1 MCNHALLVQM
11 GELQNNHKSF
21 KLQCMQKFLANF
33 MVCVAAIVCSSVA
46 SAKDLYIDVSSV
58 DEITI
63 TSNSVESTNA
73 IVIEDTIPEEV
84 IITAESGYNSTI
96 SQASLPYQNEVIAAA
111 TETKLDPALINAVIA
126 AESKHNRYARSH
138 KGAYG
143 LMQLMPATAVRFGY
157 TKKESTQQNVL
168 AGSRYLRELLG
179 QFNGNLELALAA
191 YNAGPAAVIKYQ
203 NKIPPFK
210 ETKQYV
216 PKVLK
221 YYRRFS
227 S

>member
-1 MCNHALLVQM
+1 
-11 GELQNNHKSF
+11 
-21 KLQCMQKFLANF
+21 
-33 MVCVAAIVCSSVA
+33 MVCVVAIFCCSVA
-46 SAKDLYIDVSSV
+46 SAKDLYIDASSAE
-58 DEITI
+58 EITI
-63 TSNSVESTNA
+63 TSNAIEGANA
-73 IVIEDTIPEEV
+73 IVIEDTTPEEA
-84 IITAESGYNSTI
+84 IISAENAPISTM

-111 TETKLDPALINAVIA
+111 AETKLDPALINAVIA

-157 TKKESTQQNVL
+157 TKKDSTEQNVL

-191 YNAGPAAVIKYQ
+191 YNAGPGAVIKYQ
-203 NKIPPFK
+203 NRIPPYK

>member
-1 MCNHALLVQM
+1 M
-11 GELQNNHKSF
+11 
-21 KLQCMQKFLANF
+21 F
-33 MVCVAAIVCSSVA
+33 MVKFSSKTFVLVVFFACA
-46 SAKDLYIDVSSV
+46 STLQAKDLYIDASNI

-63 TSNSVESTNA
+63 TSNAVEGANT
-73 IVIEDTIPEEV
+73 IVIEDTTPLDASSLLV
-84 IITAESGYNSTI
+84 ESTPKTTI
-96 SQASLPYQNEVIAAA
+96 KQASLPYQNDVIAAA
-111 TETKLDPALINAVIA
+111 EETKLDPALINAVIA
-126 AESKHNRYARSH
+126 AESKHNRYAKSH

-143 LMQLMPATAVRFGY
+143 LMQLMPTTAKRFGY
-157 TKKESTQQNVL
+157 TKRDSTKQNVM

-191 YNAGPAAVIKYQ
+191 YNAGPGAVIKYQ
-203 NKIPPFK
+203 NRIPPYK

-221 YYRRFS
+221 YYRRYS

>member
-1 MCNHALLVQM
+1 
-11 GELQNNHKSF
+11 
-21 KLQCMQKFLANF
+21 MQKYRVNILVF
-33 MVCVAAIVCSSVA
+33 VATMA
-46 SAKDLYIDVSSV
+46 SCGIAMAGDLYIDASNSE
-58 DEITI
+58 EITI
-63 TSNSVESTNA
+63 TINTVEGADA
-73 IVIEDTIPEEV
+73 IVIEDTTPEEV
-84 IITAESGYNSTI
+84 IITAESAPKSTT

-111 TETKLDPALINAVIA
+111 AETKLDPALINAVIA

-157 TKKESTQQNVL
+157 TKKDSTQQNVL

-191 YNAGPAAVIKYQ
+191 YNAGPGAVIKYQ
-203 NKIPPFK
+203 NRIPPYK

>member
-1 MCNHALLVQM
+1 M
-11 GELQNNHKSF
+11 GELQNTCKSF
-21 KLQCMQKFLANF
+21 KITLMQKYQTKL
-33 MVCVAAIVCSSVA
+33 MVILTAMACSNIA
-46 SAKDLYIDVSSV
+46 TAKDLYIDASSAE
-58 DEITI
+58 EITI
-63 TSNSVESTNA
+63 TSNAVEGENA
-73 IVIEDTIPEEV
+73 IVIEDTTPEEV
-84 IITAESGYNSTI
+84 IITAESSPKKTI
-96 SQASLPYQNEVIAAA
+96 SQASLPYQNDVIAAA
-111 TETKLDPALINAVIA
+111 EETKLDPALINAVIA
-126 AESKHNRYARSH
+126 AESKHNRYAKSH

-157 TKKESTQQNVL
+157 TKKDSTKQNVM

-191 YNAGPAAVIKYQ
+191 YNAGPGAVIKYQ
-203 NKIPPFK
+203 NRIPPYK

>member
-1 MCNHALLVQM
+1 M
-11 GELQNNHKSF
+11 GELLTTHKSF
-21 KLQCMQKFLANF
+21 KLILMLKFITKCVVFLVTLA
-33 MVCVAAIVCSSVA
+33 AYSHSIAD
-46 SAKDLYIDVSSV
+46 DLYLDASNA

-63 TSNSVESTNA
+63 TSTMLEGANTVVIADTTPIEQTLTATELTTNNIA
-73 IVIEDTIPEEV
+73 
-84 IITAESGYNSTI
+84 
-96 SQASLPYQNEVIAAA
+96 SQAALPYQNDVIAAA
-111 TETKLDPALINAVIA
+111 EETKLEPALINAVIA

-143 LMQLMPATAVRFGY
+143 LMQLMPATGQRFGY
-157 TKKESTQQNVL
+157 IKKDSTKQNVM

-179 QFNGNLELALAA
+179 QFNGDLELALAA
-191 YNAGPAAVIKYQ
+191 YNAGPGAVIKYQ
-203 NKIPPFK
+203 NRIPPYK

>member
-1 MCNHALLVQM
+1 M
-11 GELQNNHKSF
+11 GELQSTCKSF
-21 KLQCMQKFLANF
+21 RLAH
-33 MVCVAAIVCSSVA
+33 MVNLLIKTLFFVGALA
-46 SAKDLYIDVSSV
+46 SFNLATAKDLYIDASSA

-63 TSNSVESTNA
+63 TSTASEGENT
-73 IVIEDTIPEEV
+73 IVVEDTTPVEDALAATEPV
-84 IITAESGYNSTI
+84 AKNTA
-96 SQASLPYQNEVIAAA
+96 SQAALPYQNEVIAAA
-111 TETKLDPALINAVIA
+111 EETKLETALINAVIA
-126 AESKHNRYARSH
+126 AESRHNRYAQSH

-143 LMQLMPATAVRFGY
+143 LMQLMPATGQRFGY
-157 TKKESTQQNVL
+157 TKRDSTKQNVM

-191 YNAGPAAVIKYQ
+191 YNAGPGAVIKYQ
-203 NKIPPFK
+203 NQIPPYR